1 MLSNINHEFILQ
13 LETAQEGDVVCSTAF
28 SHRRDIKGFIRVL
41 WCAKTQP
48 SLSGGVECLHK
59 RDILPKMQIKPILEF
74 SSTYNEQC
82 HFLSNK
88 FRL

>member
-28 SHRRDIKGFIRVL
+28 SHRRDIKGLYESYGV
-41 WCAKTQP
+41 
-48 SLSGGVECLHK
+48 SLSGGGVECLHK

-82 HFLSNK
+82 NFLSNK